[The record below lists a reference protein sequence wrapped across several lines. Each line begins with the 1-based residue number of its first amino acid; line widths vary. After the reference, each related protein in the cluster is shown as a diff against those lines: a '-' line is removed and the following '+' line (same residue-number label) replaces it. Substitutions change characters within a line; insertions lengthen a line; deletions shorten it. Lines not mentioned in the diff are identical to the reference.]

1 MEVLGGVLV
10 FRRVAATDMAAL
22 QAQAQV
28 HPTVTHFQAL
38 FASPGVRSD
47 WFNVIQMFA
56 GLHNSLPKRMT
67 RPNRSLNAWTPG
79 HPAHSMIL
87 IFGKLLLGGS
97 GKHAKDQR
105 NPPNSITLPFPRMSV
120 VHIP

>member
-28 HPTVTHFQAL
+28 HPTVTHFQAF

-47 WFNVIQMFA
+47 WFNVIHMFA
-56 GLHNSLPKRMT
+56 GLHNPLP
-67 RPNRSLNAWTPG
+67 
-79 HPAHSMIL
+79 
-87 IFGKLLLGGS
+87 
-97 GKHAKDQR
+97 
-105 NPPNSITLPFPRMSV
+105 
-120 VHIP
+120 